1 MDPSL
6 VTSAAKALRIENLT
20 RVTEGG
26 QKYVARGNVG
36 TAQVVLKVIELGTHA
51 EVTLERA
58 RREVDLLAR
67 VDHPNVVKVISNLR
81 ELGGSPPTGVA
92 WLEEY
97 LDGEDLSSRLHVPWD
112 WDVTA
117 AMALDVAQGLSALHM
132 ADAVHRDLSP
142 RNIRCRVDGSYT
154 VMDPG
159 LARHLRYS
167 TLTGTFQPGTWG
179 YMTPEHV
186 AGVARPIPASDVFG
200 VGILMYRAL
209 TGDVPIP
216 VGADFDR
223 YRMALRD
230 DQAPSILTARPDLTA
245 TQAEVVDTC
254 LQRQS
259 ARRYIDGAE
268 LVAALE
274 AL

>member
-1 MDPSL
+1 MDPGL
-6 VTSAAKALRIENLT
+6 VTSAASVLKVANLV

-26 QKYVARGNVG
+26 QKFVARGDVG
-36 TAQVVLKVIELGTHA
+36 AAHVVMKVIELGAHA
-51 EVTLERA
+51 DVTLERA

-67 VDHPNVVKVISNLR
+67 VDHPNVVRVVSDLQ
-81 ELGGSPPTGVA
+81 ELGGSPPSGVA

-112 WDVTA
+112 WDETA
-117 AMALDVAQGLSALHM
+117 AMALDVAQGLSALHA

-142 RNIRCRVDGSYT
+142 RNIRCRGNGSYT

-159 LARHLRYS
+159 LARHLRDS

-186 AGVARPIPASDVFG
+186 AGVARPIPASDVFA

-216 VGADFDR
+216 VGGDLDR
-223 YRMALRD
+223 YRVALRD
-230 DQAPSILTARPDLTA
+230 DQIPSILVTRPDLEA
-245 TQAEVVDTC
+245 AQADVVDTC

-268 LVAALE
+268 LVAALQ